1 MHFTTTT
8 RLTFAAMAVAFL
20 LTLAALGLTRSG
32 GGDAAPAVAPAA
44 AAGLDA
50 VPAASTA
57 ERVDRLQAAL
67 RQGPPSASL
76 YAGLAAALLQRV
88 RETGD
93 ISLYARADDA
103 LRRGLALGPGEAA
116 LLTQRGVLRLARH
129 DFRGALADGR
139 AARRAAPD
147 AATPFGVVVDALV
160 ELGRYPEAARTLQD
174 MIDRKP
180 SGPAYTRVAYLR
192 ELTGD
197 LAGARRALDL
207 AASAGGEATENG
219 AYVRT
224 LIGNLELSRGRVADA
239 RRAYRQALAY
249 DPGHLSARAG
259 LARAAASAGRLDAA
273 ARTLREVVARQP
285 LPEYVIGLGEIELAA
300 GRGAQAREDLAVVGA
315 QRRLLDGAGVNT
327 DVEFALYE
335 ADHGEPERGVRLGRA
350 AWANGPSVR
359 SADALGWALTR
370 AGRPDE
376 GLRWARRALR
386 LGSRDP
392 QLLYHAGMAAR
403 AAGQRAQAARW
414 LRAALRENPRFS
426 PLHAPR
432 ARRALET
439 P

>member
-1 MHFTTTT
+1 MRLTTT
-8 RLTFAAMAVAFL
+8 RLTLAAMAVAFV
-20 LTLAALGLTRSG
+20 LTLAALALTRSG
-32 GGDAAPAVAPAA
+32 GGDAAPAVSSAS
-44 AAGLDA
+44 AAGIDA
-50 VPAASTA
+50 VPAATTA
-57 ERVDRLQAAL
+57 ERVDRLQTAL
-67 RQGPPSASL
+67 RHGPPSPSL

-93 ISLYARADDA
+93 ISFYARADDA
-103 LRRGLALGPGEAA
+103 LRRGLALGPGEPS

-139 AARRAAPD
+139 AARRAAPN
-147 AATPFGVVVDALV
+147 AVSPFGVVVDALV
-160 ELGRYPEAARTLQD
+160 ELGRYPEAARTLQE

-180 SGPAYTRVAYLR
+180 NAAAYARVAYLR

-207 AASAGGEATENG
+207 AASAGGEASENG

-224 LIGNLELSRGRVADA
+224 LIGNLELGRGRVTAA

-249 DPGHLSARAG
+249 DPGHLAARAG
-259 LARAAASAGRLDAA
+259 LARAAAAAGRFGAA
-273 ARTLREVVARQP
+273 ARALRDVVARRP
-285 LPEYVIGLGEIELAA
+285 LPEYVIALGEIELAA
-300 GRGAQAREDLAVVGA
+300 GRRAQAQADLALVGA
-315 QRRLLDGAGVNT
+315 QRRLLGGAGVNT
-327 DVEFALYE
+327 DVELALFE
-335 ADHGEPERGVRLGRA
+335 ADHGDPGRGVRLGRA
-350 AWANGPSVR
+350 AWANAPSVR

-370 AGRPDE
+370 AGRPEE

-392 QLLYHAGMAAR
+392 QFLYHAGMAAR
-403 AAGQRAQAARW
+403 DAGQRAQAARW

-426 PLHAPR
+426 PLHASR